1 MEVSVRKEGKN
12 IFVTID
18 GVEKPLYTWAKEFGI
33 QEQTLWYRIK
43 AEWPPEAWF
52 RETNGGKGMPQRTKK
67 MKQRGCHDCAD
78 FNRVCQHKECPYHE
92 LDGYK
97 TYDEY
102 MKKSK
107 KNGFVKLLESL
118 G

>member
-1 MEVSVRKEGKN
+1 MNRGKKFL
-12 IFVTID
+12 ITID
-18 GVEKPLYTWAKEFGI
+18 GVTKNYTEWAREFGVG
-33 QEQTLWYRIK
+33 EASVLYRIN
-43 AEWPPEAWF
+43 AGWPQEAWF
-52 RETNGGKGMPQRTKK
+52 VKPIGKGGRQRLTKEQRK
-67 MKQRGCHDCAD
+67 RGCHYCAD
-78 FNRVCQHKECPYHE
+78 FNHTCPHKVCPYHE

-107 KNGFVKLLESL
+107 KNCFVKLLESL